1 MLSIGF
7 GDEQNSEIMEML
19 AQKMQALLEEH
30 GWYSS
35 YGRDPVLLLI
45 EREELSKLEPG
56 EDNA

>member
-7 GDEQNSEIMEML
+7 GDEQNSEILEML